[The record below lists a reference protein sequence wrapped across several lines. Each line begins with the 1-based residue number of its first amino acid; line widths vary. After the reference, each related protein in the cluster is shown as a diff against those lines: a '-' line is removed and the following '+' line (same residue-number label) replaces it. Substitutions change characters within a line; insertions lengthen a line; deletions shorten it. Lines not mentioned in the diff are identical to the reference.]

1 MSETTAISDVMDY
14 ALSTPS
20 GWEFRKLG
28 ELGDVKTGLTYKPD
42 DVANHGTLVLRS
54 SNIQNERLAFD
65 DNVFVSKNVGE
76 GATVQK
82 GDILICVRNGSR
94 RLIGKSAMINDEAH
108 GVAFGAFMS
117 AFRSELNPYL
127 IWLFQSSVVQR
138 QIEENLG
145 ATINQIT
152 NATLKGLLVPVPP
165 LHEQQAIAAALS
177 DADGVVA
184 GLERVIAKKR
194 LIKQGAM
201 QDLLTARR
209 RLPGF
214 SGEWEEV
221 SVGEVILKS
230 FCGPSP
236 TCEERMVSGDE
247 WGVLKTTAITV
258 EAGWDWSKH
267 KVLPRMFWGNQNAL
281 VECDDVIVTKAGPRH
296 RVGVAASVDFVPR
309 NILVSGKMIG
319 LRPNPQ
325 RVTPL
330 MLSSAISAKQ
340 TQSYLDQRST
350 GMAESQVNFNNSDL
364 LLAPIKLPQIQEQ
377 QAISRISSDMDAEI
391 QTLESRLTKARAVK
405 EGMMQN
411 LLTGR
416 VRLV

>member
-1 MSETTAISDVMDY
+1 MSAPDNALLPAKLPADWTISTVGAQFHVILGKMLDSEKNIGTPKPYLGNRSVQWGRVD
-14 ALSTPS
+14 LSDLDQI
-20 GWEFRKLG
+20 KLT
-28 ELGDVKTGLTYKPD
+28 E
-42 DVANHGTLVLRS
+42 
-54 SNIQNERLAFD
+54 
-65 DNVFVSKNVGE
+65 
-76 GATVQK
+76 
-82 GDILICVRNGSR
+82 GDIRKY
-94 RLIGKSAMINDEAH
+94 RLQTGD
-108 GVAFGAFMS
+108 
-117 AFRSELNPYL
+117 
-127 IWLFQSSVVQR
+127 
-138 QIEENLG
+138 
-145 ATINQIT
+145 
-152 NATLKGLLVPVPP
+152 LLVCEGGDIGRAAIWQDQLDECYFQKALHRLRPRGSYSPVLMRYLLEYYARTGFLTNFATQTSIAHLPKDKFVTVP
-165 LHEQQAIAAALS
+165 LPLPSLPEQQAIAAALS

-221 SVGEVILKS
+221 SVGEVVLKS

-236 TCEERMVSGDE
+236 TCEERMVSGHE

-281 VECDDVIVTKAGPRH
+281 VESGDVIVTKAGPRH
-296 RVGVAASVDFVPR
+296 RVGVVASVDFVPR

-325 RVTPL
+325 RVTSL
-330 MLSSAISAKQ
+330 MLSSAISSKQ
-340 TQSYLDQRST
+340 TQSYLDQRTT

-364 LLAPIKLPQIQEQ
+364 LLAPIRLPPIQEQ
-377 QAISRISSDMDAEI
+377 QAISRISSDIDAEI
-391 QTLESRLTKARAVK
+391 QALESRLAKARAVK
-405 EGMMQN
+405 EGMMQT